1 MNDLKQLYEVPR
13 LETERL
19 ILRKITLDDAKD
31 IFEYAHQ
38 IEVSEFLLW
47 SPHQSIQDSINFIK
61 FAEDKFVNDGWIIFG
76 IELKEKSKLIGTIDI
91 RGWKEVNNCADT
103 GYVISKPYWNKGIT
117 TEALRTVIKFCF
129 EELHLNRLE
138 AHCEEE
144 NIGSW
149 HVMQKCGMKY
159 EGTLREKVYVK
170 EKYRSMKMYSILRSE
185 YKK

>member
-1 MNDLKQLYEVPR
+1 MNNTKQLSEVPR

-19 ILRKITLDDAKD
+19 ILRKITLNDAED

-38 IEVSEFLLW
+38 SEVSEFLLW
-47 SPHQSIQDSINFIK
+47 SPHQTIQDSINFIK
-61 FAEDKFVNDGWIIFG
+61 FAEEKFLRNEWIIFG
-76 IELKEKSKLIGTIDI
+76 IELKEEKKLIGTIDI
-91 RGWKEVNNCADT
+91 RDWMGINNCAET
-103 GYVISKPYWNKGIT
+103 GYVISKTYWNKGIT
-117 TEALRTVIKFCF
+117 TEALRAVIKFCF
-129 EELHLNRLE
+129 EELQSNRLE

-149 HVMQKCGMKY
+149 HVMQKCSMKY

-170 EKYRSMKMYSILRSE
+170 EKYRSMKMYSILKSE

>member
-1 MNDLKQLYEVPR
+1 MDNTKQLSEVPK

-19 ILRKITLDDAKD
+19 ILRKIILDDARD
-31 IFEYAHQ
+31 IFEYAHVP
-38 IEVSEFLLW
+38 EVSEFLIW
-47 SPHQSIQDSINFIK
+47 YPHQTIQDSINFIK
-61 FAEDKFVNDGWIIFG
+61 FAEDKFVNNEWIIFG

-91 RGWKEVNNCADT
+91 RGWKEVNNCAET
-103 GYVISKPYWNKGIT
+103 GYVISKAYWNKGIT
-117 TEALRTVIKFCF
+117 TEALRAVIKFCF
-129 EELHLNRLE
+129 EELQSNRLE

-149 HVMQKCGMKY
+149 HVMEKCGMKY
-159 EGTLREKVYVK
+159 EGTLREKVYIK